1 MARPTVILVVDTPE
15 TDLLRLTLQG
25 GSGMVLDTLEAPIHG
40 HVDNHLLTAV
50 DILLKRNT
58 MDRFA
63 LTAVLVGAGIDK
75 NSSLCRIVTSFA
87 SAIAVT
93 AAVGH

>member
-1 MARPTVILVVDTPE
+1 MARPTIILVIDTPE
-15 TDLLRLTLQG
+15 ADLLRLTLQDRAG
-25 GSGMVLDTLEAPIHG
+25 VVLDTLEAPIHG

-93 AAVGH
+93 PAVGQ